1 MVSSPA
7 LLSPAP
13 ISPLGIHHTVR
24 VGFSGV
30 AWISETLCRNS
41 LLGSP
46 LDATVS
52 AYAPGDESA
61 IPPGTILYE
70 VRKELCQPATIPPNL
85 SSTRIPSQGSP

>member
-1 MVSSPA
+1 MVSSPV

-13 ISPLGIHHTVR
+13 ISPLGIHHAVR

-52 AYAPGDESA
+52 AYAPCDESE
-61 IPPGTILYE
+61 ILPGTILYE
-70 VRKELCQPATIPPNL
+70 VGAELSQPVPPPNL
-85 SSTRIPSQGSP
+85 SSTGIPSQGSP